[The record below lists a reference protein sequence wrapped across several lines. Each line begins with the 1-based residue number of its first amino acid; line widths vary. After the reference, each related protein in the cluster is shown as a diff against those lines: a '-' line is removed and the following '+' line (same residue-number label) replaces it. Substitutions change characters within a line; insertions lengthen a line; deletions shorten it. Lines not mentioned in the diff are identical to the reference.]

1 MRALAALALV
11 TAVSAGCI
19 PAPASDTSSAE
30 TSPTV
35 IATASPI
42 PTAPPV
48 PLEPS
53 VAPTMP
59 GYHLVFDDEFIG
71 PKLNRKKWTTSLPW
85 GNTNAAEQQYYTPDA
100 LSQSGGVLTI
110 TASRQPTHGQ
120 PYASG
125 VISSGGRFAFSYGYS
140 ELRAQVPPGTGLWS
154 AFWLLSPVQQSNEEV
169 DVLEV
174 LGSDPSLGFAVLHF
188 GTNDNKGKFVGT
200 YRNPDFSVGFHTFGL
215 DWEPDHMIW
224 YVDGV
229 ARYQV
234 NQKIPSAPL
243 FLVTNLAVGGPDSW
257 SGAPDKY
264 TQFPAQMKID
274 YIRVFQR
281 N

>member
-1 MRALAALALV
+1 MPTMSRHQAETVHVGSEHRDGRSVLAAVMRALAALALV
-11 TAVSAGCI
+11 TAVSVGCI

-174 LGSDPSLGFAVLHF
+174 LGSDPEIMAGKPVVRGTRIPVDLVLKRLSEDLDLTTLFAAYPRLTREDVQACLAYANTVISGESL
-188 GTNDNKGKFVGT
+188 
-200 YRNPDFSVGFHTFGL
+200 YP
-215 DWEPDHMIW
+215 
-224 YVDGV
+224 
-229 ARYQV
+229 
-234 NQKIPSAPL
+234 
-243 FLVTNLAVGGPDSW
+243 VTLQIQG
-257 SGAPDKY
+257 
-264 TQFPAQMKID
+264 
-274 YIRVFQR
+274 
-281 N
+281 